1 MYIVGTGP
9 LKERLEKYIDKNK
22 IKNVKMLGFK
32 SGIELKTLVGN
43 SKAVILPSEWY
54 ENGPYSA
61 IEALQLGRPL
71 IGSDLGGIPEL
82 IFENKNGYIFKNK
95 DISDLKKCF
104 DKMENLNASEYQKME
119 RYSKDIFDKYYTS
132 KVYYKKIFK
141 VYSDLLI

>member
-1 MYIVGTGP
+1 MWAQAL

>member
-1 MYIVGTGP
+1 
-9 LKERLEKYIDKNK
+9 
-22 IKNVKMLGFK
+22 MLGFK